1 MADFEIKRSYSF
13 QVYPSNIL
21 GNDFN
26 NVTVLAKLD
35 RESAELLEPVS
46 LRHSLIYPFLP
57 SGTVDNPDDYTYLKL
72 KHPSGVVS
80 VVAVEWIQADTV
92 VALEA
97 GKVVV
102 EFNNFT
108 NDRLSLL
115 RDVLNA
121 NGFSG
126 FTITTKR

>member
-1 MADFEIKRSYSF
+1 M
-13 QVYPSNIL
+13 
-21 GNDFN
+21 
-26 NVTVLAKLD
+26 
-35 RESAELLEPVS
+35 S
-46 LRHSLIYPFLP
+46 LRHPLIYPFLP

>member
-13 QVYPSNIL
+13 QVYPSSML

-46 LRHSLIYPFLP
+46 LRHPLIYPFLP

-72 KHPSGVVS
+72 KHPSGVIS
-80 VVAVEWIQADTV
+80 VIAVEWIQADTV